1 MYCAVAGCI
10 LHVGGGDMTAKAIT
24 VRMRE
29 TDKALLE
36 ALAYVQS
43 VTQVSILAAGL
54 HLYVESLD
62 PAIRAKV
69 DAALAAK

>member
-1 MYCAVAGCI
+1 MA
-10 LHVGGGDMTAKAIT
+10 AKAIT
-24 VRMRE
+24 VRMQE
-29 TDKALLE
+29 SDKALLE

-43 VTQVSILAAGL
+43 VTQVSILADGL

-62 PAIRAKV
+62 PAVRAKV

>member
-1 MYCAVAGCI
+1 MAAR
-10 LHVGGGDMTAKAIT
+10 AIT
-24 VRMRE
+24 VRMQVE
-29 TDKALLE
+29 DKALLE

-62 PAIRAKV
+62 PAVRAKV